1 MQEII
6 ISLINDFGYMGI
18 AFLIAIENIFPP
30 IPSEVIL
37 SFGGF
42 MTTHSKLTIVGV
54 VISST
59 IGSVIGA
66 IVLYFIGKLLNK
78 ERLKRIVSGKVGK
91 ILRLK
96 PKDIEKADN
105 WFDNKGNITVL
116 FCRFIP
122 IVRSLISIPAGM
134 SEMPFYRFLAYTTL
148 GTAIW
153 NTVLVVLGSI
163 MGKSWVKIVKIVNE
177 YAFITLIVLIILCI
191 IFLVW
196 FYQKKIKKGRTNR

>member
-6 ISLINDFGYMGI
+6 ISLINDFGYIGI
-18 AFLIAIENIFPP
+18 AFLIAVENIFPP

-42 MTTHSKLTIVGV
+42 MTTQSNLTIVGV

-78 ERLKRIVSGKVGK
+78 ERLKKIVSGKIGK
-91 ILRLK
+91 VLCLK
-96 PKDIEKADN
+96 PKDIDKADK
-105 WFDNKGNITVL
+105 WFDDKGNITVL

-134 SEMPFYRFLAYTTL
+134 SEMPFYKFLSYTTL

-163 MGKSWVKIVKIVNE
+163 MGKSWEKIVEIVGE
-177 YAFITLIVLIILCI
+177 YASLTLIALIVLSIIL
-191 IFLVW
+191 LGW
-196 FYQKKIKKGRTNR
+196 FYMKKVKKDRTIN